1 MIFNSG
7 FQIEVLEGADRGKK
21 IPLKSKELTLG
32 RKLIPNER
40 ITHWILFNEP
50 TVSRIHAMLIWNDE
64 KKEYHIFHKSKT
76 NPTLVNTL
84 PVEQKRIIREGD
96 KIQMGLLVFK
106 VTHESVS
113 IESTAETEKVD
124 FSFLLEKDERPLD
137 GGLYYLEV
145 TEGEDLGK
153 TFPLTASRH
162 VMGRLQGARDAEE
175 YEILLN
181 EYYIPEEHIFLHWNS
196 REGRYGVIK
205 SDHSPL
211 TSQVRRATDTMEN
224 FTDITS
230 QRQVLLDEGD
240 DLLVGTT
247 VLRVRKEN
255 VVIEEVI
262 TPALTFSADGTEERA
277 SHSDPFYPE
286 EALSSPLQSSS
297 PVEEALS
304 SPLQSSS
311 PVEEALS
318 SPLHPSS
325 PVEEALSS
333 PLQPTSPVEES
344 LSSPLNPSSP
354 VKESLSSSLQP
365 SSPVEEALSSPLQS
379 SSPAEK
385 GGSKSSTVGEKEKN
399 EPMAVSIVVEE
410 SMRFKSI
417 PLDFTEKPRMIPIV
431 VDEAERPRSPQYVV
445 SEEEIDIALL
455 HVKNLIDPDYEL
467 SILAGPD
474 RGNHITFLRKDLRE
488 GRCIRLGRKQCIF
501 NDIQLQDEQI
511 GESQATII
519 FKRGSFHIRNDNR
532 STPLYLNG
540 DPVSSFDETEISSG
554 DTLTC
559 GDTVMVLRDR
569 KTAFR
574 PGEYVLEITEG
585 EDSDR
590 GKTFDINRETVT
602 IGRAPHCDIVLS
614 DPDVKSIHAAITCK
628 SDVFVIQ
635 QLSEDVVMYLNGVS
649 VMVESPREIHPG
661 DLVRLSSRSS
671 IVFSRKR
678 R

>member
-21 IPLKSKELTLG
+21 IPLKSRELTLG

-50 TVSRIHAMLIWNDE
+50 TVSRIHAVLIWNDE
-64 KKEYHIFHKSKT
+64 TKEYDIHHKSKT

-84 PVEQKRIIREGD
+84 PVAQKRIIQEGD

-106 VTHESVS
+106 VTHESS
-113 IESTAETEKVD
+113 SLESPAETEKVD

-145 TEGEDLGK
+145 TEGEDRGK

-162 VMGRLQGARDAEE
+162 VMGRLQGSKDAEE
-175 YEILLN
+175 NEILLN
-181 EYYIPEEHIFLHWNS
+181 EHYIPEEHIFLHWNS
-196 REGRYGVIK
+196 REGKYGAIK

-211 TSQVRRATDTMEN
+211 TSQVRRAADTMETV
-224 FTDITS
+224 TDITS

-255 VVIEEVI
+255 ALIENESSSA
-262 TPALTFSADGTEERA
+262 PTFSDDGTEEGA
-277 SHSDPFYPE
+277 PLPAPVYFE
-286 EALSSPLQSSS
+286 ETAAPQLPAAPVEEETSAPLQS
-297 PVEEALS
+297 V
-304 SPLQSSS
+304 
-311 PVEEALS
+311 
-318 SPLHPSS
+318 
-325 PVEEALSS
+325 
-333 PLQPTSPVEES
+333 
-344 LSSPLNPSSP
+344 
-354 VKESLSSSLQP
+354 
-365 SSPVEEALSSPLQS
+365 
-379 SSPAEK
+379 SPAEEET
-385 GGSKSSTVGEKEKN
+385 SVPPYSASPAEEETSAPQLPAAPAENEETLTPPVGEKVQN
-399 EPMAVSIVVEE
+399 EPLTISIMMEE

-417 PLDFTEKPRMIPIV
+417 PLDFTEKPKMIPMV
-431 VDEAERPRSPQYVV
+431 VDEAERPRPPQYAVT
-445 SEEEIDIALL
+445 EDDIDAAFE
-455 HVKNLIDPDYEL
+455 HVKSLIDPDYEL

-474 RGNHITFLRKDLRE
+474 RGNHISFLRRDLRE
-488 GRCIRLGRKQCIF
+488 GKSIRLGRRQCIF

-511 GESQATII
+511 GEVQATFF
-519 FKRGSFHIRNDNR
+519 FKRGRFHIRNDNR
-532 STPLYLNG
+532 DTPLYLNG
-540 DPVSSFDETEISSG
+540 DPVSSRDETELSSG

-574 PGEYVLEITEG
+574 PGEYIVEVTEG

-590 GKTFDINRETVT
+590 GKAFELNRETVT
-602 IGRAPHCDIVLS
+602 IGRAAHCDIVLS
-614 DPDVKSIHAAITCK
+614 DPDIKSIHAAITCK
-628 SDVFVIQ
+628 SATFIVQ
-635 QLSEDVVMYLNGVS
+635 QLSEDGVMYLNGVS
-649 VMVESPREIHPG
+649 IMVESPRELHPG

-671 IVFSRKR
+671 LVFSRKQR
-678 R
+678 C